1 MKFKEAVD
9 SDPYGALKNWDE
21 GSMSPCSWFGVEC
34 SDDGRVMSHDL
45 VSCPLLDSKRQVYRK
60 KIFVHDISEL
70 SKSTCDV
77 RNHSLVDRRCQSIT

>member
-1 MKFKEAVD
+1 LKFKEAVD

-60 KIFVHDISEL
+60 KYLCMILANYLNQPVMLGI
-70 SKSTCDV
+70 
-77 RNHSLVDRRCQSIT
+77 IA

>member
-1 MKFKEAVD
+1 MGFQLCASLNHEGAALLKFKEAVD

-60 KIFVHDISEL
+60 KYLCMILLNYLI
-70 SKSTCDV
+70 
-77 RNHSLVDRRCQSIT
+77 